1 MSLKDQLKSFLKKTT
16 GLSFYKHRPLGV
28 DPFQDVKERIAGYN
42 FKTFLDV
49 GANVGQTARQIRAA
63 FPNAIIHSLE
73 PIKNTFQLLQQNTK
87 GYNVMIHN
95 VALGSKNETV
105 EINIDENNTISSIN
119 SLVKSNNE
127 INSGQPFTETIKVVT
142 TDNFCNSL
150 GIKHIDYLKIDT
162 EGYDLEVIKGAS
174 NLLSSN
180 AISFI
185 EVEVSMNP
193 NNTFHVSLE
202 EVKKYLEENN
212 YFLFGLYEQVLE
224 WKIKAP
230 VLRRCNA
237 LFISGELVKQYSADD
252 TLNGNHSLL

>member
-1 MSLKDQLKSFLKKTT
+1 MSLKDQLKSILKKTT
-16 GLSFYKHRPLGV
+16 GLSFYKNQPLGI
-28 DPFQDVKERIAGYN
+28 DPFHDIKQRMTGYD

-49 GANVGQTARQIRAA
+49 GANVGQTARHIRTA
-63 FPNAIIHSLE
+63 FPNAVIHSVE
-73 PIKNTFQLLQQNTK
+73 PIKKTFQLLQQNTN
-87 GYNVMIHN
+87 GYNVITHHL
-95 VALGSKNETV
+95 ALGSKNETV
-105 EINIDENNTISSIN
+105 EINMDENNTNSAIN
-119 SLVKSNNE
+119 SLVRSNNE
-127 INSGQPFTETIKVVT
+127 IISGQAFTETIRVVT
-142 TDNFCNSL
+142 TSDFCSSL

-174 NLLSSN
+174 DLLSRN

-185 EVEVSMNP
+185 EAEVSMNP

-202 EVKKYLEENN
+202 EVKKYLEQNN

-237 LFISGELVKQYSADD
+237 LFISGALVKEYTA
-252 TLNGNHSLL
+252 

>member
-1 MSLKDQLKSFLKKTT
+1 M
-16 GLSFYKHRPLGV
+16 
-28 DPFQDVKERIAGYN
+28 
-42 FKTFLDV
+42 
-49 GANVGQTARQIRAA
+49 
-63 FPNAIIHSLE
+63 
-73 PIKNTFQLLQQNTK
+73 
-87 GYNVMIHN
+87 
-95 VALGSKNETV
+95 
-105 EINIDENNTISSIN
+105 
-119 SLVKSNNE
+119 
-127 INSGQPFTETIKVVT
+127 
-142 TDNFCNSL
+142 

-174 NLLSSN
+174 DLLSRN

-202 EVKKYLEENN
+202 EVKKHLGQNN

-237 LFISGELVKQYSADD
+237 LFISGALAKQYTTYD
-252 TLNGNHSLL
+252 TLKGNHSLL